1 MSEIVE
7 VREVKVIVEAK
18 EKIVKHKENPFLAS
32 AITTIKTRKKRLTVA
47 QGGTIIDNE
56 TGEAT
61 AETVIA
67 QVIEV
72 DDGNFVKL
80 FTKDIKNFFD
90 LTPAGLK
97 TFGLVLNVV
106 QTEGINRD
114 KIFIHNQDEQ
124 LKNFNLS
131 RAVFFRGIDEL
142 IKKKFLAKTVIP
154 NWYFINPNLFFNGD
168 RAKFIKE
175 YRIKQGGATLDE
187 QVKTRIANKTARKE
201 LGKDATVEDVKARA
215 AQILES
221 QKNDK

>member
-175 YRIKQGGATLDE
+175 YRVKQGGATLDE
-187 QVKTRIANKTARKE
+187 QVKERIANSKARKE
-201 LGKDATVEDVKARA
+201 LGNDATVEEVQARA
-215 AQILES
+215 TKILEG
-221 QKNDK
+221 QKND